1 MANTRICTMVIK
13 QILKLKLA
21 SYSNRRISKELNIN
35 RNTVNSYCRIFKESG
50 KSFEELYELSEES
63 VMLLLQKEKEP
74 NPRFKILEEYFT
86 KVKKEKSSPGFT
98 FQNIWREYREEQ
110 IDGYSYSQFME
121 HYRNWSIEDKATLK
135 LRHIAG
141 EQLMVDFAGKK
152 LSWVDSTTGELID
165 VEVFV
170 ACLPASGYTFV
181 MACPSQKKE
190 DFINCISRC
199 LEFIGGVPKQIVV
212 DNLKSAVD
220 KASKYEAITNRSL
233 RELGLHYDSA
243 LNPTRPYHPKDKA
256 MVERMVRLVYEQI
269 YFRMRNEVCFSLHE
283 LNERILQLVHE
294 FNARKLSQL
303 DCNRR
308 ELFEEIELG
317 LLQPLPAQ
325 RFELKEYQRSKVAKT
340 CHVYLSKD
348 KHYYSVPYR
357 FIGKRT
363 HIRYS
368 SRMVE
373 VYYRNER
380 IALHFRD
387 RTKSS
392 YTTKKEHLPSTH
404 QYYLDWSP
412 SFFLEKAK
420 RIGPNT
426 FHYISLL
433 FDQHGIA
440 ETKYKTAMG
449 IIQLKRQYERSRIEK
464 AAQLAMLYPVASYK
478 KIKGILEKQLDKC
491 DDLFENKN
499 DDESHIPSH
508 ENIRGAEYY
517 NNLLNQNNK
526 HHATNN

>member
-1 MANTRICTMVIK
+1 MANRRICTMLIK
-13 QILKLKLA
+13 QILKLKLD
-21 SYSNRRISKELNIN
+21 SYSNRRIGKELNIN
-35 RNTVNSYCRIFKESG
+35 RNTVNNYIQIFKQSG
-50 KSFEELYELSEES
+50 KTFKDLYELNEES
-63 VMLLLQKEKEP
+63 LMVLFQKDKEP
-74 NPRFKILEEYFT
+74 SDRFKKLEEYFT
-86 KVKKEKSSPGFT
+86 KVKKEKSRPGFT
-98 FQNIWREYREEQ
+98 FQNVWQEYKEEQ
-110 IDGYSYSQFME
+110 RDAYGYSQFME
-121 HYRNWSIEDKATLK
+121 HYRNWSIEDNATLK
-135 LRHIAG
+135 LRHVAG

-152 LSWVDSTTGELID
+152 LSWVDATTGELID

-190 DFINCISRC
+190 DFINCITKC

-212 DNLKSAVD
+212 DNLRSAVD

-269 YFRMRNEVCFSLHE
+269 YFRMRNEVHFSLRE
-283 LNERILQLVHE
+283 LNERILQLVDK
-294 FNARKLSQL
+294 FNVRKLSQL
-303 DCNRR
+303 DYNRR

-317 LLQPLPAQ
+317 LLQPLPPQ
-325 RFELKEYQRSKVAKT
+325 RYELKEYQRSKVAKT

-363 HIRYS
+363 HVRYS
-368 SRMVE
+368 SKMVE
-373 VYYRNER
+373 VYYNNER

-387 RTKSS
+387 RTKSG

-420 RIGPNT
+420 KMGPNT
-426 FHYISLL
+426 YQYISRL
-433 FDQHGIA
+433 FDQDGIA

-449 IIQLKRQYERSRIEK
+449 IIQLKRQYERARIEK
-464 AAQLAMLYPVASYK
+464 AAQLAMLHPFASYT
-478 KIKGILEKQLDKC
+478 KIKGILEKKLDQC
-491 DDLFENKN
+491 NDLFESQNEN
-499 DDESHIPSH
+499 ESHIPLH